1 MKKSRFGRVLGT
13 LVAIVAVV
21 VIGGWAYVTHTPSSP
36 FDPGGAAD
44 KPGLDTTSA
53 QLIQRGEYVARASD
67 CVACHSVPD
76 QPPFSGGLAMATP
89 LGSIYTTNITPDKT
103 TGIGAYTLAEFDRA
117 MRHGVARAGHR
128 LYPAMPYPSYVKLG
142 DDDVRALYAYFMH
155 SVQPVRQE
163 NRPNGIEWP
172 LNMRWPLALWN
183 LAFAPSGTYQAK
195 SGPQAATGTGSVS
208 TSTSA
213 PAQTADGNSTLWNR
227 GAYLVQSAGH
237 CGSCHTAR
245 GAAFN
250 EKAFDESSPHYLAGA
265 LLDGWY
271 APSLRNDP
279 NTGLGRWTEADVYQF
294 LKTGRNQHAV
304 VFGSMTDVINNSTQF
319 MTDEDLKAIAHYLK
333 SLPGSPERDGP
344 PWKYD
349 ASSNQAL
356 ALDQRLK
363 VPGAQTFAARCSACH
378 GAEGRGQAPW
388 IPPLAGAASSM
399 SKEDASSINVTLNG
413 SGRIVANG
421 MPDAYRM
428 PPFRTQMSDKEIA
441 DVLTFVRTAWGN
453 QGGAVTVDA
462 VKDLR
467 KRTDPASSEVIILQM
482 R

>member
-1 MKKSRFGRVLGT
+1 MQKRRFGRVLAT
-13 LVAIVAVV
+13 LVGILV
-21 VIGGWAYVTHTPSSP
+21 VIVVGTFAFVTHTPGSA
-36 FDPGGAAD
+36 FDPGGSAD
-44 KPGLDTTSA
+44 KPQLDTSSP
-53 QLIQRGEYVARASD
+53 QLIKQGEYVARASD

-76 QPPFSGGLAMATP
+76 KPPFSGGLAMATP
-89 LGSIYTTNITPDKT
+89 MGTIYTTNITPDKT
-103 TGIGAYTLAEFDRA
+103 TGIGAYSLAEFDRA
-117 MRHGVARAGHR
+117 MRHGVARDGHR
-128 LYPAMPYPSYVKLG
+128 LYPAMPYPSYVKMS
-142 DDDVRALYAYFMH
+142 DDDIRALYAYFMH
-155 SVQPVRQE
+155 AVQPARQE
-163 NRPNGIEWP
+163 NRANGIDWP

-183 LAFAPSGTYQAK
+183 LVFAPSGTYQPK
-195 SGPQAATGTGSVS
+195 PQPA
-208 TSTSA
+208 SA
-213 PAQTADGNSTLWNR
+213 SASAQAVDDKGTLWNR

-245 GAAFN
+245 GVAFN
-250 EKAFDESSPHYLAGA
+250 EKTYDESSPLYLAGA

-279 NTGLGRWTEADVYQF
+279 NTGLGRWSEADVYQF

-304 VFGSMTDVINNSTQF
+304 VFGSMTDVINNSTQY
-319 MTDEDLKAIAHYLK
+319 MSDEDLKAIAHYLK

-349 ASSNQAL
+349 ATSNQAL
-356 ALDQRLK
+356 ALDQRVK
-363 VPGAQTFAARCSACH
+363 IPGAQTFAARCAACH

-399 SKEDASSINVTLNG
+399 SKENASSINVTLNG

-428 PPFRTQMSDKEIA
+428 PPFRGQMTDKEIA

-453 QGGAVTVDA
+453 QGGAVTQDA